1 MKTKILLSGALICAL
16 SLAGCRSRGINVTIT
31 NTGQQPIRNVEL
43 DYPGGSFGR
52 PVIQP
57 NDPFHYRVKITR
69 DGQMKLLFVESNGRE
84 HHENGPDVHAG
95 DDGQM
100 TVAIDRD
107 GNNTWQAEVQRK

>member
-1 MKTKILLSGALICAL
+1 MKKNALLFCGLICLL
-16 SLAGCRSRGINVTIT
+16 SLAGCRSRGINVTVT
-31 NTGQQPIRNVEL
+31 NTGDQPIHNLEL

-52 PVIQP
+52 ALIRP
-57 NDPFHYRVKITR
+57 NDPLHYRIKVTR
-69 DGQMKLLFVESNGRE
+69 DGQMKLLFVESGGRE

-107 GNNTWQAEVQRK
+107 GNNAWQADVQRK